1 MKSELQSPV
10 TVDDYIAGFPP
21 DIQRGLAAV
30 RQTIRKAAP
39 EATEA
44 IKYRIPTFVLRGNLV
59 HFAAFKNHLGFYPAP
74 SAIRRFAEELSSY
87 PCAKGSVQ
95 FPWNRPV
102 PLTLITKM
110 VQFRVAEAAAAT
122 LPAGGSRKPLQGKA
136 RPSRAQS

>member
-44 IKYRIPTFVLRGNLV
+44 IKYRIPTFNGN
-59 HFAAFKNHLGFYPAP
+59 
-74 SAIRRFAEELSSY
+74 
-87 PCAKGSVQ
+87 
-95 FPWNRPV
+95 
-102 PLTLITKM
+102 
-110 VQFRVAEAAAAT
+110 
-122 LPAGGSRKPLQGKA
+122 
-136 RPSRAQS
+136 